1 MAAKAAQSTNKE
13 DVLDT
18 VNAMTLEDS
27 DKEVPNGQHK
37 VDESGIVA
45 DNDVVQQTKAQE
57 AHAEDGDE
65 GTRPP
70 LPPRPS
76 LLQAAGRPTTS
87 HSIDRPSILLSKPT
101 TALSSV
107 DIQTLSFP
115 DGSRGTFSTSKSTAS
130 DSISNTSTN
139 QNTPRISR
147 NGSEIDDNA
156 SLMSYAPTMRANGDL
171 ASLLD
176 EGLNAQSPAWKLLS
190 SQAENVNPF
199 ESVEYQDE
207 SLVAFEKEF
216 DELAA
221 LEPGN
226 EGIQSFGSFP

>member
-1 MAAKAAQSTNKE
+1 
-13 DVLDT
+13 
-18 VNAMTLEDS
+18 
-27 DKEVPNGQHK
+27 
-37 VDESGIVA
+37 
-45 DNDVVQQTKAQE
+45 
-57 AHAEDGDE
+57 
-65 GTRPP
+65 
-70 LPPRPS
+70 
-76 LLQAAGRPTTS
+76 
-87 HSIDRPSILLSKPT
+87 
-101 TALSSV
+101 
-107 DIQTLSFP
+107 
-115 DGSRGTFSTSKSTAS
+115 
-130 DSISNTSTN
+130 
-139 QNTPRISR
+139 
-147 NGSEIDDNA
+147 
-156 SLMSYAPTMRANGDL
+156 MSYAPTMRANGDL